1 MSDKGLLHSIAHF
14 IIIKTTSKGKMLCSS
29 PLAVASNTG
38 EVKRLSLFSCYRHA
52 FTLVLCQ
59 LERYTVSATERLSS
73 SWYDSGGNLGP
84 ISFLNQPVVFFRH

>member
-14 IIIKTTSKGKMLCSS
+14 IIIKTTSNGKMLCSS
-29 PLAVASNTG
+29 PLAVVSYTG

-59 LERYTVSATERLSS
+59 LQCDYQVVGMIQVGIWVRYH
-73 SWYDSGGNLGP
+73 
-84 ISFLNQPVVFFRH
+84 F